1 MCLRAG
7 NSNAGFTV
15 LEIVLVLVFIS
26 IFATVAVLRQ
36 PPTDVTLKAQMATLK
51 SYVRYAQS
59 RAINAE
65 TPWGIHFVSNDD
77 SSEGRF
83 WLFSGVDPN
92 NRRPLPGETEDSTK
106 LATGVTLTS
115 TSPNG
120 FPLCFDTWGRPGR
133 LERQDGLSHCTPVT
147 EATDLQYT
155 LSKDGE
161 TEGLTIYPETGFIP

>member
-1 MCLRAG
+1 MRLRAR

-15 LEIVLVLVFIS
+15 LEVVLVLVFIS

-59 RAINAE
+59 RAINTE

-77 SSEGRF
+77 SGESWF
-83 WLFSGVDPN
+83 WLFTDNYPN
-92 NRRPLPGETEDSTK
+92 NRRSLPGETENATR
-106 LATGVTLTS
+106 LATGVTLD
-115 TSPNG
+115 PAG
-120 FPLCFDTWGRPGR
+120 FTLCFDTWGRPGR
-133 LERQDGLSHCTPVT
+133 LAGQDDLSHCTPVT

-155 LSKDGE
+155 LFKDGE
-161 TEGLTIYPETGFIP
+161 TERLIIHPETGFIP